1 MSKQSLSKGTL
12 GLKFMNRTIPP
23 STPPQPQSTP
33 IDKGKQPATTETTT
47 TRRPTITHDSS
58 LLSFPLLSNSFASTS
73 TSTSSNF
80 STSTYYNSMPLTS
93 SAISGRRSF
102 GGANIEIEKLNDPAS
117 HPAPQPNEKETEKEK
132 DSKSSLK
139 KKQRELPISGRRQDL
154 SGGNKKV
161 LKRLSEAD
169 EQHETEKRRKFQ
181 EGGGGGMKEA
191 ADGNWDLGKNE
202 DQVSFSSNNNNNSAK
217 EFRKP
222 VGFEGVKKQSR
233 QRRGEG
239 GMMDET
245 AHKWGKKGSVREWD
259 QDKEAELGS
268 EEEDQRVLD
277 GLDSDSESESSE
289 SSGDDDEGSDG
300 DDEAA
305 IREMLM
311 SAKALDRKRDASSGT
326 SKQKKETIE
335 REMRRDEE
343 GMMGE
348 RQGSG
353 PSKGGKKQGRGGGG
367 GGTGP
372 AKRGKSKR

>member
-1 MSKQSLSKGTL
+1 MFLQ
-12 GLKFMNRTIPP
+12 
-23 STPPQPQSTP
+23 
-33 IDKGKQPATTETTT
+33 
-47 TRRPTITHDSS
+47 
-58 LLSFPLLSNSFASTS
+58 
-73 TSTSSNF
+73 
-80 STSTYYNSMPLTS
+80 
-93 SAISGRRSF
+93 
-102 GGANIEIEKLNDPAS
+102 KLNDPSS
-117 HPAPQPNEKETEKEK
+117 HPTPQPNEKEKEK

-169 EQHETEKRRKFQ
+169 EQHETDKRRKVQ
-181 EGGGGGMKEA
+181 GEMKEA
-191 ADGNWDLGKNE
+191 MDGNWDLGKNE
-202 DQVSFSSNNNNNSAK
+202 DQVSFNNNSAK

-222 VGFEGVKKQSR
+222 AGFDGVKKQSR

-289 SSGDDDEGSDG
+289 DDNEGSDS

-326 SKQKKETIE
+326 SKQKKATIE
-335 REMRRDEE
+335 RDTRRDEE

-353 PSKGGKKQGRGGGG
+353 SSKGGKKQGRGGGG
-367 GGTGP
+367 TTGA
-372 AKRGKSKR
+372 AKRGKARR